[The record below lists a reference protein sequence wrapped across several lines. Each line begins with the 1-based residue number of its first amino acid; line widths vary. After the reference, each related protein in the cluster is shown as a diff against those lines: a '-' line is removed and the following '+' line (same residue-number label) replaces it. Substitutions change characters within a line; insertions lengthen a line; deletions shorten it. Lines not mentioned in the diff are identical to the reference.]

1 MSVAPKI
8 AVTTDSVLVE
18 QEPSRETRR
27 RLRERKNGPD
37 GLDSKDAEGG
47 AALGDPT
54 SMRSWLSCLDIVE
67 QRLWAREG
75 RESHQPGLTLFQ
87 EILTQETCIE
97 TSRHRFLV
105 YTTWRRNNAA
115 S

>member
-1 MSVAPKI
+1 LYAVVEVPLKMSVAPKI

-54 SMRSWLSCLDIVE
+54 SMRSWLSCLDLVE
-67 QRLWAREG
+67 VVYYESRKRE
-75 RESHQPGLTLFQ
+75 LK
-87 EILTQETCIE
+87 I
-97 TSRHRFLV
+97 
-105 YTTWRRNNAA
+105 
-115 S
+115 

>member
-27 RLRERKNGPD
+27 RLRERKPGPD

-67 QRLWAREG
+67 EVSA
-75 RESHQPGLTLFQ
+75 
-87 EILTQETCIE
+87 
-97 TSRHRFLV
+97 SRVNVPLLV
-105 YTTWRRNNAA
+105 TAHVNLDD
-115 S
+115 

>member
-27 RLRERKNGPD
+27 RLKERKTGPD

-54 SMRSWLSCLDIVE
+54 SMRSWLSCLDIKMGHHCFFFFAVT
-67 QRLWAREG
+67 
-75 RESHQPGLTLFQ
+75 H
-87 EILTQETCIE
+87 
-97 TSRHRFLV
+97 FLLV
-105 YTTWRRNNAA
+105 VKG
-115 S
+115 SGE

>member
-1 MSVAPKI
+1 MSVDPKI

-27 RLRERKNGPD
+27 RLEERKTVPD
-37 GLDSKDAEGG
+37 ELESKDAEGG

-67 QRLWAREG
+67 EVFPIWRHLRKKVDSIC
-75 RESHQPGLTLFQ
+75 RKPGF
-87 EILTQETCIE
+87 
-97 TSRHRFLV
+97 
-105 YTTWRRNNAA
+105 
-115 S
+115 

>member
-27 RLRERKNGPD
+27 RLEERKTVPD
-37 GLDSKDAEGG
+37 ELDSKDAEGG

-54 SMRSWLSCLDIVE
+54 SMRSWLPCLDIVE
-67 QRLWAREG
+67 EVK
-75 RESHQPGLTLFQ
+75 T
-87 EILTQETCIE
+87 ILAGN
-97 TSRHRFLV
+97 FD
-105 YTTWRRNNAA
+105 
-115 S
+115 